1 MYRVFKAVMDRILA
15 FFGLL
20 VLFLPLLI
28 VALAIKL
35 DSKGPA
41 IFKQERI
48 GKDEKP
54 FLLYKFRTMKS
65 TDVKFDI
72 EHPVIADNN
81 ENLTKVG
88 RVIRKF
94 KIDEFLQLINVLKG
108 DMSLIGPRPLMW
120 VYLDFYEPW
129 ERKKF
134 TVKPGMSGLS
144 QVKGNGHLSRIERSY
159 YDVLYTKKIKLS
171 TDAEILFK
179 TVGVMLVG
187 EEKFLKNVPEEE
199 IERLKQSAD
208 DGGSCIAE

>member
-1 MYRVFKAVMDRILA
+1 
-15 FFGLL
+15 
-20 VLFLPLLI
+20 
-28 VALAIKL
+28 
-35 DSKGPA
+35 
-41 IFKQERI
+41 
-48 GKDEKP
+48 
-54 FLLYKFRTMKS
+54 
-65 TDVKFDI
+65 
-72 EHPVIADNN
+72 
-81 ENLTKVG
+81 
-88 RVIRKF
+88 
-94 KIDEFLQLINVLKG
+94 
-108 DMSLIGPRPLMW
+108 MW

>member
-108 DMSLIGPRPLMW
+108 DMSLIGPRPLL
-120 VYLDFYEPW
+120 VRYLPY
-129 ERKKF
+129 
-134 TVKPGMSGLS
+134 
-144 QVKGNGHLSRIERSY
+144 
-159 YDVLYTKKIKLS
+159 YTKDERRRHDVRPGL
-171 TDAEILFK
+171 TGLAQVNGGILQRF
-179 TVGVMLVG
+179 GVTPSSMPQTHSFSAAFVPVMGALTMPFIPLRAFSFVWLVLN
-187 EEKFLKNVPEEE
+187 E
-199 IERLKQSAD
+199 
-208 DGGSCIAE
+208 